1 MMSEQADKNKSSE
14 ARAAPAGS
22 NGGNGVPAPIPG
34 ARSNEVVPIPHPP
47 VAAYSR
53 AAATADPRMLVGAL
67 RRQWLVAVA
76 LGLVCASVAAVATW
90 YLVPTPYRAYSEL
103 TIRSVPEKILY
114 KTAESQTDFQTY
126 KQSRM
131 RDMKGPFVLLRALRE
146 PGIANLSMLAA
157 LEHPQDWLED
167 NLSVSSPAT
176 EFLQLSLSG
185 EQPQE
190 LAKIVNAV
198 TTAFLDEV
206 VNAEESARRAN
217 LDELETIYN
226 RVQEDL
232 KQKHRALRQLTESL
246 HTSNPATLS
255 VKHQLALDYSSKLR
269 KDLADLRLEQ
279 AKASIELEARRQ
291 GSESVDEIE
300 IPENIVEYQIT
311 LDPEFQRLT
320 GQVDRFEGMA
330 ERYKRIVGEESERY
344 LQAVET
350 AKKAAADVQAY
361 REKLTPLITE
371 RMRTELAAKAQ
382 ANEAELET
390 RVALLTNQVE
400 QLRKELEQTEVAE
413 KKTGTLSFEAEMLNK
428 QISQIEA
435 MAQDVGSEIKKLEIE
450 LQVNPRI
457 NLYRQAEVPY
467 VRDTSRRNRL
477 SALAGIGVF
486 GLVIGVVVF
495 MEMQARRISS
505 LNEVVDGLSIRVMG
519 ALPLMPRWAANGT
532 SGRRSNWQTA
542 LNESVDS
549 TRTLLLRDAS
559 LESVKAVMIASAQPG
574 EGKTTLSCHL
584 ATSLARA
591 GRSSLL
597 VDCDLRR
604 PGIHKV
610 YDLPVSPGLCEV
622 LRGEAQL
629 DSVIQATGTD
639 GLSVIPAGR
648 VSQSTLKK
656 LAQGEDQAVFDEL
669 KKRFDFVTVD
679 SSPVLPVNDS
689 LLIAQHVD
697 AVVLAIR
704 RDVSRHSK
712 VDATCRRLSMLGIP
726 LLGAVVIGLDDGSY
740 DFRYPTA
747 FGYQYGYP
755 TQYGNYGS
763 PPPR

>member
-1 MMSEQADKNKSSE
+1 MSEQTSKESATAQPNVAATNGGGLPATIAGPPRSSE
-14 ARAAPAGS
+14 IVAVPHAPQAS
-22 NGGNGVPAPIPG
+22 A
-34 ARSNEVVPIPHPP
+34 
-47 VAAYSR
+47 
-53 AAATADPRMLVGAL
+53 ADPRILLGAL
-67 RRQWLVAVA
+67 RRRWLVAAA
-76 LGLVCASVAAVATW
+76 LGLGCAAVAATAAW
-90 YLVPTPYRAYSEL
+90 FLVPTPYRAYSEL

-114 KTAESQTDFQTY
+114 KTAESQADFGTY

-146 PGIANLSMLAA
+146 PGISNLSLIAA
-157 LEHPQDWLED
+157 QEHPQDWLED
-167 NLSVSSPAT
+167 NLSVSSPGT

-206 VNAEESARRAN
+206 VNAEETARRSK

-226 RVQEDL
+226 RIQEDL
-232 KQKHRALRQLTESL
+232 KQKHRALRELTESL
-246 HTSNPATLS
+246 HTTNPETLS

-269 KDLADLRLEQ
+269 KDLADLRLEF
-279 AKASIELEARRQ
+279 AKATIELEARRS
-291 GSESVDEIE
+291 GSDSMDNVE
-300 IPENIVEYQIT
+300 IPENLVEYQIT
-311 LDPEFQRLT
+311 LDPEFQRLS
-320 GQVDRFEGMA
+320 GRAERLDAMA
-330 ERYKRIVGEESERY
+330 EQYKRIVGEESDRY
-344 LQAVET
+344 RQALQNAE
-350 AKKAAADVQAY
+350 AAEKDLQTH
-361 REKLTPLITE
+361 REKLAPLITE
-371 RMRTELAAKAQ
+371 RMQTELLAKA
-382 ANEAELET
+382 EADEAQLET
-390 RVALLTNQVE
+390 TVALLKNQVE
-400 QLRKELEQTEVAE
+400 QLQKELDQTEVAE

-428 QISQIEA
+428 QIAQIET

-457 NLYRQAEVPY
+457 NLYRRAEVPY

-477 SALAGIGVF
+477 TALAGVGAF
-486 GLVIGVVVF
+486 GLMLGLVVF
-495 MEMQARRISS
+495 MEVQARRISS

-519 ALPLMPRWAANGT
+519 ALPLMPRWATNGAG
-532 SGRRSNWQTA
+532 GRRSGWQTA

-574 EGKTTLSCHL
+574 EGKTTLACHL

-591 GRSSLL
+591 GRTSLL

-610 YDLPVSPGLCEV
+610 FDVPSSPGLCEV
-622 LRGEAQL
+622 LRGEADL
-629 DSVIQATGTD
+629 DSVIQPTATD
-639 GLSVIPAGR
+639 GLSIVPAGH
-648 VSQSTLKK
+648 VSQAVLRK
-656 LAQGEDQAVFDEL
+656 LAQGEDKPVFDEL
-669 KKRFDFVTVD
+669 KRRFDFVTVD

-704 RDVSRHSK
+704 RDVSRFSK

-740 DFRYPTA
+740 DFRYPSA
-747 FGYQYGYP
+747 FGYRYAYPYQYGPYS
-755 TQYGNYGS
+755 T